1 MGFPANI
8 RAVIFDMDGVLVD
21 SEPAMYKASIA
32 GLREF
37 GIEARA
43 EDFKPFV
50 GTGER
55 SFIGNVVRL
64 HGGEYHDGMK
74 DRVYEIYCR
83 DIDREIVR
91 FPAVVPAIEALKKAG
106 ILLGIASAADAVKV
120 NANIRAAGLD
130 ARDFGAIVKAG
141 DVGKLKPAPDIF
153 LKAASILGV
162 EPEQCIVCE
171 DAENGVRAAKAGG
184 MYCLGITSTFP
195 PERLTELGADRTAPD
210 IGVLHELADLVQEK
224 RKER

>member
-1 MGFPANI
+1 MGILNAPGMREKIKAI
-8 RAVIFDMDGVLVD
+8 IFDMDGVLVD

-37 GIEARA
+37 GIEAKA

-64 HGGEYHDGMK
+64 HGGVYSDEMK

-83 DIDREIVR
+83 DVEREIVR
-91 FPAVVPAIEALKKAG
+91 FPAVVPTVRKLREKG
-106 ILLGIASAADAVKV
+106 YLLAVASAADAVKV
-120 NANIRAAGLD
+120 NANIRASGLN
-130 ARDFGAIVKAG
+130 ATDFGAIVKAG
-141 DVGKLKPAPDIF
+141 DVKKLKPAPDIF
-153 LKAASILGV
+153 LKAASILGAK
-162 EPEQCIVCE
+162 PEECIVCE

-184 MYCLGITSTFP
+184 MYCLGITSTFSDG
-195 PERLTELGADRTAPD
+195 RLKELGADWTAKD
-210 IGVLHELADLVQEK
+210 IGALID
-224 RKER
+224 

>member
-1 MGFPANI
+1 MGILSDSAFRGKI
-8 RAVIFDMDGVLVD
+8 KAVIFDMDGVLVD

-37 GIEARA
+37 GIEAKA

-64 HGGEYHDGMK
+64 HGGVYSDEMK

-91 FPAVVPAIEALKKAG
+91 FPAVLPTVKALRASG
-106 ILLGIASAADAVKV
+106 ILLAIASAADAVKV

-130 ARDFGAIVKAG
+130 PSDFGAVVKAG
-141 DVGKLKPAPDIF
+141 DVERLKPAPDIF
-153 LKAASILGV
+153 LKAAEILGV
-162 EPEQCIVCE
+162 RPDECIVCE

-184 MYCLGITSTFP
+184 MFCLGITSSFSD
-195 PERLTELGADRTAPD
+195 ERLRELGADWTAPD
-210 IGVLHELADLVQEK
+210 IGALGAPAKD
-224 RKER
+224 

>member
-1 MGFPANI
+1 MKILEDPNI
-8 RAVIFDMDGVLVD
+8 KSKIKAVIFDMDGVLVD

-37 GIEARA
+37 GIEAKA
-43 EDFKPFV
+43 EDFKTFV

-55 SFIGNVVRL
+55 SFIGNVVRI
-64 HGGEYHDGMK
+64 HGGEYCDEMK

-91 FPAVVPAIEALKKAG
+91 FPAVIPTVDALKRSGYLVA
-106 ILLGIASAADAVKV
+106 IASAAEWVKV
-120 NANIRAAGLD
+120 RANIRAAGLR
-130 ARDFGAIVKAG
+130 AEDFGAIIKAG
-141 DVGKLKPAPDIF
+141 DVERLKPAPDIF

-162 EPEQCIVCE
+162 APSECIVCE

-184 MYCLGITSTFP
+184 MFCLGITSSFSD
-195 PERLTELGADRTAPD
+195 ERLKELGADWTAED
-210 IGVLHELADLVQEK
+210 IGALI
-224 RKER
+224 

>member
-1 MGFPANI
+1 MKILEDPNI
-8 RAVIFDMDGVLVD
+8 KSKIKAVIFDMDGVLVD

-37 GIEARA
+37 GIEAKA

-55 SFIGNVVRL
+55 SFIGNVVRI
-64 HGGEYHDGMK
+64 HGGEYCDEMK

-91 FPAVVPAIEALKKAG
+91 FPAVIPTVDALKRSGYLVA
-106 ILLGIASAADAVKV
+106 IASAAEWVKV
-120 NANIRAAGLD
+120 RANIRAAGLR
-130 ARDFGAIVKAG
+130 AEDFGAIIKAG
-141 DVGKLKPAPDIF
+141 DVERLKPAPDIF

-162 EPEQCIVCE
+162 APSECIVCE

-184 MYCLGITSTFP
+184 MFCLGITSSFSD
-195 PERLTELGADRTAPD
+195 ERLKELGADWTAED
-210 IGVLHELADLVQEK
+210 IGALI
-224 RKER
+224 